1 MQERFTPTPLRRAR
15 DPRPPWNCPSTGRSG
30 IVRWQM
36 CCPIEACASQ
46 CAPVVFVCA
55 TRQSMADPETFS
67 LLLSR
72 GEEAASAIGAPES
85 KPLTW
90 RALRDLAAR
99 TIDALNAM
107 GIGRGDR
114 AAIVLRN
121 GPEMATAFVCV
132 AAGAATAP
140 LNPGYRED
148 EFDFYL

>member
-1 MQERFTPTPLRRAR
+1 ME
-15 DPRPPWNCPSTGRSG
+15 DPGN
-30 IVRWQM
+30 
-36 CCPIEACASQ
+36 
-46 CAPVVFVCA
+46 F
-55 TRQSMADPETFS
+55 F

-72 GEEAASAIGAPES
+72 GEAASNAIGAPEAP
-85 KPLTW
+85 PLTW

-99 TIDALNAM
+99 TIDDLNAM

-114 AAIVLRN
+114 VAIVLRN

-148 EFDFYL
+148 EFDFYLGDLQPKALILEAGAGSPARTVAAKLSIPVGALPPAPAQGGGGLL